1 MLAQR
6 RLQKD
11 LENLKND
18 LNALMIDAKDLG
30 SSQVEG
36 QESLELGKTTE
47 QFQQI
52 VKRAEETLGSLRQQM
67 KQSREKVGQ
76 AIEKHPFAAIGTA
89 LGVGFAL
96 GKLLNLRKSS
106 SL

>member
-6 RLQKD
+6 RLQRD

-30 SSQVEG
+30 ATQPEVQEG
-36 QESLELGKTTE
+36 IEVGKSAE

-52 VKRAEETLGSLRQQM
+52 VKRLEETMGSLKNQM
-67 KQSREKVGQ
+67 KQSREKVGH
-76 AIEKHPFAAIGTA
+76 AIETHPFAAIGTA
-89 LGVGFAL
+89 LGVGFVL